1 MRAILDPPR
10 HDQFVGPGGHL
21 GVVASAHVEGL
32 AVRRRPERARTHPQ
46 PPHLVG
52 ETVDEHRRLRGQR
65 EPSGAVVK
73 ADARRYQ
80 RPRGGIADLELDS
93 AGGRAR
99 ARRPRAGHLDVA
111 QRERPTGRPH
121 GEIDTAG
128 ALTGEPGTIE
138 PDRDLSER
146 RAGFDLDGGTPQPLA
161 AVRVPVDRERLRVL
175 PARRSRSPTPAHRC
189 RTRSG
194 RRRRKRAPLRW
205 RIGDR
210 QRCAS
215 GRWPGSRRLR
225 ARCSSWPRSAR
236 SVAWSTARFPHSAP
250 RCRDRRAKARRGTP
264 PSTPGRRRGRRRARL
279 AAGTRLERLD
289 GMPHLAWRRD
299 DADQM
304 ARRGDRDLRLDGPAR
319 RCRR

>member
-1 MRAILDPPR
+1 MRVAGEAALPANLFERLVVGEVAVGGQVHRRRDVVMQRVAPLHGPGILLSRQDDVAVLLVLSSTAPRRLVEVSAREVPHLHEVREVDVLGRRVGPGGLVLHDVSADVHVAVGGVPAARRKVGMALEIHGESGLPPGTNLHRAAMRAILDPPR

-52 ETVDEHRRLRGQR
+52 ETVDEDRRLRGQR

-138 PDRDLSER
+138 LDRDLSER

-161 AVRVPVDRERLRVL
+161 AVRVPVE
-175 PARRSRSPTPAHRC
+175 S
-189 RTRSG
+189 
-194 RRRRKRAPLRW
+194 
-205 RIGDR
+205 
-210 QRCAS
+210 
-215 GRWPGSRRLR
+215 
-225 ARCSSWPRSAR
+225 
-236 SVAWSTARFPHSAP
+236 
-250 RCRDRRAKARRGTP
+250 
-264 PSTPGRRRGRRRARL
+264 
-279 AAGTRLERLD
+279 
-289 GMPHLAWRRD
+289 
-299 DADQM
+299 
-304 ARRGDRDLRLDGPAR
+304 
-319 RCRR
+319 